1 MKKLLTLLAVTFLV
15 SSLATVVI
23 AESNGPTE
31 VKFTP
36 KIGTVTFNHSA
47 HQGRSDCTS
56 CHHTGDYAQCKS
68 CHGID
73 SKAPKSK
80 VAFHKQ
86 CKTCHK
92 ETKKG
97 PTSCKEC
104 HIK

>member
-1 MKKLLTLLAVTFLV
+1 MKKLLILLAVTFLL
-15 SSLATVVI
+15 SSLATVAI
-23 AESNGPTE
+23 AQSNGPIE

-36 KIGTVTFNHSA
+36 KIGTVTFNHAA
-47 HQGRSDCTS
+47 HQGRADCTS

-68 CHGID
+68 CHGVD
-73 SKAPKSK
+73 PNAPKSK